1 MSEKNTLMIIL
12 AASVIGAI
20 VTCVMAYKLNQASQ
34 QLQSGAAG
42 AAGAVKNLFGL

>member
-1 MSEKNTLMIIL
+1 MSEKSTLTIVLI
-12 AASVIGAI
+12 ASVVGAV

-42 AAGAVKNLFGL
+42 VASAAKGLFGL